1 MDNKDVIDKLIDQ
14 IIDGQ
19 TTDAGVTVNDIL
31 AQKVNDFIELKKIE
45 VAQQIYGVS
54 TEEPVDEPVA
64 STDTEEQ
71 QVEEPDEDTATA
83 EE

>member
-31 AQKVNDFIELKKIE
+31 AQKVNDVIELKKIE
-45 VAQQIYGVS
+45 VAQQIYGQQ
-54 TEEPVDEPVA
+54 EVDTDVEA
-64 STDTEEQ
+64 TQDDTEEQ
-71 QVEEPDEDTATA
+71 SEEEPNEDAVQT

>member
-31 AQKVNDFIELKKIE
+31 AQKVNDVIELKKIE

-54 TEEPVDEPVA
+54 VEEPAA

-71 QVEEPDEDTATA
+71 QVEEPNEDTATA

>member
-19 TTDAGVTVNDIL
+19 TTDAGISVNDIL
-31 AQKVNDFIELKKIE
+31 AQKVNDVIELKKIE
-45 VAQQIYGVS
+45 VAQQIYGQQ
-54 TEEPVDEPVA
+54 EVDTDVEA
-64 STDTEEQ
+64 TQDDTEEQ
-71 QVEEPDEDTATA
+71 SEEEPNEDAVQT